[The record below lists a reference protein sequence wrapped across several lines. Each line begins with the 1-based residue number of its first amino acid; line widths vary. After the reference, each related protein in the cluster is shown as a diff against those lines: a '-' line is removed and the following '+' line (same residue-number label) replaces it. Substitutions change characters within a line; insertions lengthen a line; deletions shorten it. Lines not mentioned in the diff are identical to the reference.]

1 MWKSIAIRKLLL
13 VLPVMIITTFIDVLI
28 SFCVAATVFFQLF
41 VTYIANKETS
51 LIMAIISA
59 IIVSIYIRMNHK
71 IHKFIISKEN
81 DKHE

>member
-41 VTYIANKETS
+41 VTHIANKETS
-51 LIMAIISA
+51 LIIAIISA